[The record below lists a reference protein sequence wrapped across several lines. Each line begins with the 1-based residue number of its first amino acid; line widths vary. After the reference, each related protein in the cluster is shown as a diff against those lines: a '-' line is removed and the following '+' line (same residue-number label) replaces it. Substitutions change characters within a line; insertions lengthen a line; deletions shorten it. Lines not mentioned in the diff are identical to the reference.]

1 MKVEDVMSSPVI
13 TEDEDVSVTIISE
26 DMELSG
32 IGSVVITKEGKP
44 AGIVTDRDIMIKI
57 CATRRTGKVK
67 VKEIMSSPLITIA
80 PEALVEEACE
90 LMAANDIRRLPVME
104 NDELV
109 GIVSVRNILTRA
121 PEHVHR
127 FYPAEGKVVAEL
139 LEVGDIMT
147 LKVITEDE
155 NTPVAKISEGMKVS
169 GIGSVVITSEGK
181 PAGIVTDRDMAIK
194 VIMKDRKAS
203 EIKAK
208 EIMSSP
214 LITIAPEASVEKACE
229 LLAKNNIRRMPVMEN
244 NELVGIISVRNILT
258 RAPEHVKK
266 FYPAEGQERINFDN
280 RTQMNADN
288 QDFKLNL
295 RK

>member
-1 MKVEDVMSSPVI
+1 MKVEDVMTPKVI
-13 TEDEDVSVTIISE
+13 TEDEDVSVTIISR
-26 DMELSG
+26 DMDLSG
-32 IGSVVITKEGKP
+32 IGSVVITSEDKP
-44 AGIVTDRDIMIKI
+44 VGIVTDRDIMIKI

-67 VKEIMSSPLITIA
+67 VKEIMSSPLITIG
-80 PEALVEEACE
+80 PEAPVEEACGLLAE
-90 LMAANDIRRLPVME
+90 NDIRRLPVMK

-127 FYPAEGKVVAEL
+127 FYPAEGKVVSEL
-139 LEVGDIMT
+139 LEVGDVMT

-214 LITIAPEASVEKACE
+214 LITIKPEASVEKGCE

-266 FYPAEGQERINFDN
+266 FYPGE
-280 RTQMNADN
+280 
-288 QDFKLNL
+288 
-295 RK
+295 